1 MNNIL
6 DKEIKK
12 DIKNYLINFKNSN
25 FGDLESLNKYEF
37 NNLEFRNWYN
47 NLKKCFIVIKD
58 DILTDFIEFL
68 ELFVQEKEYQNE
80 EEIFK
85 FFYFLSCLDLYYE
98 KKDEIIKLFFENIG
112 KERKRELLKNLI
124 RKINNSNLFPELKSN
139 NISKIYDFF
148 SSYYSN
154 FLGESIFYLFENFYD
169 EEIFPEIYKLEL
181 KYFYALIISGLINPI
196 TYLTKANLHLSNKE
210 KFEYNTLY
218 FSSLDEDSNLTEEQC
233 NLVENALVNNFE
245 STECIKY
252 FFYKG
257 FRNAYRIQN
266 NHILCGIFQKVLE
279 KKLIENNNFTK
290 EIKYGNELALFIYF
304 INYNNEN
311 FKINDWLCNFI
322 FKKFIFHV
330 NNLIKHGK
338 LEDGIFNGVFYFNE
352 LFDLFLNTI
361 NSSIYL
367 NKTNYEK
374 WKKTLSKLT
383 SFCINLYYSNE
394 FEIILEANSLVQEI
408 ILLHLA
414 INNLEE
420 GKLKKIPHVLE
431 IIKDELL
438 FKFLENS
445 IFDAF
450 TEKYT
455 HKSFYNIISKL
466 NDWLLN
472 IYISNKKEY
481 FSKFFLNWKKYS
493 PIEWEWMSKLG
504 NEFKV

>member
-1 MNNIL
+1 MKN
-6 DKEIKK
+6 KFQK
-12 DIKNYLINFKNSN
+12 DIEKYIKNFKDSN

-124 RKINNSNLFPELKSN
+124 QKINNLNLFPELKSN
-139 NISKIYDFF
+139 DIFKIYDFF
-148 SSYYSN
+148 SSYYGN
-154 FLGESIFYLFENFYD
+154 FLGETIFNLLGYFYD
-169 EEIFPEIYKLEL
+169 DEIFPEIYELNL
-181 KYFYALIISGLINPI
+181 KYFYALTISSLINPK
-196 TYLTKANLHLSNKE
+196 TYLIKTNKYLNDKE
-210 KFEYNTLY
+210 KFEYNILY
-218 FSSLDEDSNLTEEQC
+218 FSSLTENSNLCDEQII
-233 NLVENALVNNFE
+233 LIKENIMKNFE
-245 STECIKY
+245 NTKYIRY
-252 FFYKG
+252 FFNKS
-257 FRNAYRIQN
+257 FKNTYRIQN
-266 NHILCGIFQKVLE
+266 NTMLCKMFQEILEE
-279 KKLIENNNFTK
+279 KLFKTDNFINEIE
-290 EIKYGNELALFIYF
+290 YGQELALFIYF
-304 INYNNEN
+304 VAYNRED
-311 FKINDWLCNFI
+311 FKITDKIYDFI
-322 FKKFIFHV
+322 FNKFISYID
-330 NNLIKHGK
+330 NLINSGK
-338 LEDGIFNGVFYFNE
+338 LKERIFNNMHYSNE

-420 GKLKKIPHVLE
+420 GKLKKSPHVLE

-445 IFDAF
+445 IFVAF
-450 TEKYT
+450 TEIYT

-466 NDWLLN
+466 YDWLLN
-472 IYISNKKEY
+472 MYNSDKKKYFFEFLSNWE
-481 FSKFFLNWKKYS
+481 KYS
-493 PIEWEWMSKLG
+493 PIEWEWMNRIGEEIKL
-504 NEFKV
+504 

>member
-6 DKEIKK
+6 DKEFKK

-68 ELFVQEKEYQNE
+68 ELFIQEKEYQNE

-124 RKINNSNLFPELKSN
+124 RKINNSNLFLELKSN
-139 NISKIYDFF
+139 DIFEIYDFF
-148 SSYYSN
+148 SSYYGN
-154 FLGESIFYLFENFYD
+154 FLGESIFNLFGDFYD
-169 EEIFPEIYKLEL
+169 EEIFPEIYELEL
-181 KYFYALIISGLINPI
+181 KYFYVLTISTLINPK
-196 TYLTKANLHLSNKE
+196 TYLIKTNKYLNDKE
-210 KFEYNTLY
+210 KFEYNILY

-233 NLVENALVNNFE
+233 SLVENILLNNFE
-245 STECIKY
+245 NTKCIRY
-252 FFYKG
+252 FFNKS
-257 FRNAYRIQN
+257 FRNVYKIQN
-266 NHILCGIFQKVLE
+266 NYIFREIFQKVLE
-279 KKLIENNNFTK
+279 KKLVENNNFIK
-290 EIKYGNELALFIYF
+290 EVKYGNELALFIYF

-311 FKINDWLCNFI
+311 SKINKWLYNYT
-322 FKKFIFHV
+322 FKKFIFHI
-330 NNLIKHGK
+330 NNLINDGK
-338 LEDGIFNGVFYFNE
+338 LEDRIFNGVFYFNE

-367 NKTNYEK
+367 NSTNYKK
-374 WKKTLSKLT
+374 WKETLSKLT

-394 FEIILEANSLVQEI
+394 FEIILDANSLVQEI

-420 GKLKKIPHVLE
+420 DKLREIPHVLE

-445 IFDAF
+445 IYDVFR
-450 TEKYT
+450 EKYT
-455 HKSFYNIISKL
+455 KKHIYDNISKL
-466 NDWLLN
+466 NDYIKN
-472 IYISNKKEY
+472 IYNLNKKEY
-481 FSKFFLNWKKYS
+481 FFEFFSNWKKYS

-504 NEFKV
+504 DEFKI

>member
-1 MNNIL
+1 MKN
-6 DKEIKK
+6 KFQK
-12 DIKNYLINFKNSN
+12 DIEKYIKNFKDSN

-124 RKINNSNLFPELKSN
+124 QKINNLNLFPELKSN
-139 NISKIYDFF
+139 DIFKIYDFF
-148 SSYYSN
+148 SSYYGN
-154 FLGESIFYLFENFYD
+154 FLGESIFNLFGDFYD
-169 EEIFPEIYKLEL
+169 EEIFPEIYELEL
-181 KYFYALIISGLINPI
+181 KYFYVLTISTLINPK
-196 TYLTKANLHLSNKE
+196 TYLIKTNKYLNDKE
-210 KFEYNTLY
+210 KFEYNILY

-233 NLVENALVNNFE
+233 SLVENILLNNFE
-245 STECIKY
+245 NTKCIRY
-252 FFYKG
+252 FFNKS
-257 FRNAYRIQN
+257 FRNVYKIQN
-266 NHILCGIFQKVLE
+266 NYIFREIFQKVLE
-279 KKLIENNNFTK
+279 KKLVENNNFIK
-290 EIKYGNELALFIYF
+290 EVKYGNELALFIYF

-311 FKINDWLCNFI
+311 SKINKWLYNYT
-322 FKKFIFHV
+322 FKKFIFHI
-330 NNLIKHGK
+330 NNLINDGK
-338 LEDGIFNGVFYFNE
+338 LEDRIFNGVFYFNE

-367 NKTNYEK
+367 NNTNYKK
-374 WKKTLSKLT
+374 WEETLSKLT

-394 FEIILEANSLVQEI
+394 FEIILDANSLVQEI

-420 GKLKKIPHVLE
+420 DKLKEIPHVLE

-450 TEKYT
+450 REKYS
-455 HKSFYNIISKL
+455 HKFLYDIISKL
-466 NDWLLN
+466 NDSLLKVYN
-472 IYISNKKEY
+472 SDKKKY
-481 FSKFFLNWKKYS
+481 FLEFFSNWKKYS
-493 PIEWEWMSKLG
+493 PLEWEWINRIGDETKL
-504 NEFKV
+504 

>member
-1 MNNIL
+1 MKN
-6 DKEIKK
+6 KFQK
-12 DIKNYLINFKNSN
+12 DIEKYIKNFKDSN

-124 RKINNSNLFPELKSN
+124 QKINNLNLFLELKSN
-139 NISKIYDFF
+139 DIFKIYDFF
-148 SSYYSN
+148 SSYYGN
-154 FLGESIFYLFENFYD
+154 FLGESIFNLFGDFYD
-169 EEIFPEIYKLEL
+169 EEIFPEIYELEL
-181 KYFYALIISGLINPI
+181 KYFYVLTISTLINPK
-196 TYLTKANLHLSNKE
+196 TYLIKTNKYLNDKE
-210 KFEYNTLY
+210 KFEYNILY

-233 NLVENALVNNFE
+233 SLVENILLNNFE
-245 STECIKY
+245 NTKCIRY
-252 FFYKG
+252 FFNKS
-257 FRNAYRIQN
+257 FRNVYKIQN
-266 NHILCGIFQKVLE
+266 NYIFREIFQKVLE
-279 KKLIENNNFTK
+279 KKLVENNNFIK
-290 EIKYGNELALFIYF
+290 EVKYGNELALFIYF

-311 FKINDWLCNFI
+311 SKINKWLYNYT
-322 FKKFIFHV
+322 FKKFIFHI
-330 NNLIKHGK
+330 NNLINDGK
-338 LEDGIFNGVFYFNE
+338 LEDRIFNGVFYFNE

-367 NKTNYEK
+367 NNTNYKK
-374 WKKTLSKLT
+374 WEETLSKLT

-394 FEIILEANSLVQEI
+394 FEIILDANSLVQEI

-420 GKLKKIPHVLE
+420 DKLKEIPHVLE

-450 TEKYT
+450 REKYS
-455 HKSFYNIISKL
+455 HKFLYDIISKL
-466 NDWLLN
+466 NDSLLKVYN
-472 IYISNKKEY
+472 SDKKKY
-481 FSKFFLNWKKYS
+481 FLEFFSNWKKYS
-493 PIEWEWMSKLG
+493 PLEWEWINRIGDETKL
-504 NEFKV
+504 